1 MKLLKY
7 LFVLFLIN
15 FNLNAQPGW
24 SWPEDKAT
32 AEEKNVLYTDYLKQG
47 ECEMAIEPNRWLIQ
61 NVPNLHVSIYA
72 ATPSAKGEETSFHI
86 TNIDDAQRK
95 NIEITCNGSK
105 FENYEM
111 DNAGVIKINTVVDEM
126 SFIIKNTGYT
136 KPKGKRFVPVTMKSQ
151 NVGKM

>member
-47 ECEMAIEPNRWLIQ
+47 ECQMAIEPNRWLIQ
-61 NVPNLHVSIYA
+61 NVPNLHVSIY
-72 ATPSAKGEETSFHI
+72 
-86 TNIDDAQRK
+86 Q
-95 NIEITCNGSK
+95 
-105 FENYEM
+105 
-111 DNAGVIKINTVVDEM
+111 NAIKILRCLIDKEEDADK
-126 SFIIKNTGYT
+126 KN
-136 KPKGKRFVPVTMKSQ
+136 
-151 NVGKM
+151 